1 MIKNVLSTSS
11 YEEVSKENTANVIAD
26 NELDKKQFEK
36 ISDDHQIDKINYS
49 DFDSNNVVSTA
60 DQPSSSCENYK
71 RIDCVLEN
79 DEIKL
84 LFRLQS
90 ELITEIKKNFNR
102 TRENSNW
109 KDFEEHLNFIK
120 LYKEFVSLSKDIY
133 DYTDLSYTLIIN
145 RFDYT
150 IIDIEEHMSRFDVI
164 EASIKKNIKK
174 TRSNLLMNVFLK
186 RTLTNAHDF
195 YSKIDQTYQI
205 QLTNY
210 DNICKSICSSKTV
223 FKNTILHMK
232 NIEKI
237 ILISKFD
244 FIQGRVKILFTYFDE
259 NNKSSFFRVHESIKR
274 LSKSYLEKLNG
285 INKEVYRFF
294 SKQKI
299 E

>member
-1 MIKNVLSTSS
+1 MIKNVLSTAS
-11 YEEVSKENTANVIAD
+11 YEEDFKENTANVIAD
-26 NELDKKQFEK
+26 NDLDKKQFEK
-36 ISDDHQIDKINYS
+36 ISDDHQFDKINYS

-71 RIDCVLEN
+71 KVDCVLEN

-90 ELITEIKKNFNR
+90 ELITEIQKIFNG

-109 KDFEEHLNFIK
+109 KDFEEHLKFIK
-120 LYKEFVSLSKDIY
+120 LYKKFVSLSKDIFN
-133 DYTDLSYTLIIN
+133 YTTLSYTLIVN

-150 IIDIEEHMSRFDVI
+150 IIDIEEHMSRFNVI
-164 EASIKKNIKK
+164 ETSIKKNMKK

-195 YSKIDQTYQI
+195 YSKINKAYQI

-210 DNICKSICSSKTV
+210 DNICKSICNSKTV
-223 FKNTILHMK
+223 FKHTILHME

-259 NNKSSFFRVHESIKR
+259 NNKSSFFRVHESIER

-294 SKQKI
+294 SGQKI